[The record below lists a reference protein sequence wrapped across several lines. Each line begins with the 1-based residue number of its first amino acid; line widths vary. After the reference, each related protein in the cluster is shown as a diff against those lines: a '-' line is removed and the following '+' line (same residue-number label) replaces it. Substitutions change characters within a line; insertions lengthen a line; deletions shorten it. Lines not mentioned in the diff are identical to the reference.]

1 MKKAAL
7 PQVGNL
13 LTEEVAEAHYDAGA
27 QTLFFPGFRATS
39 TILQLR
45 GAVRAVKGF
54 VPPGLISQYQ
64 ENGKRSSPHIP
75 PQTSPTSQSLRTKS
89 KAHASTAKYRA
100 RS

>member
-39 TILQLR
+39 TILRLK

-54 VPPGLISQYQ
+54 V
-64 ENGKRSSPHIP
+64 
-75 PQTSPTSQSLRTKS
+75 LRELVNQ
-89 KAHASTAKYRA
+89 R
-100 RS
+100 